1 MERAQ
6 LIARLSEEL
15 GMPVIVIAASWQGDN
30 TVDLAEEGA
39 RAFVSVLEAELE
51 AAQAESDGDAERVGL
66 FLLGRGG
73 LPVFA
78 EGVWRVLG
86 GRGLKAHAIVPY
98 RADGAFTLLALAAE
112 RCLLHPYASLGAY
125 DRCPITEVSDGAQQ
139 QQKLAHRLM
148 ERIVGGTDGGLGARV
163 ERCLGA
169 DSLGWELG
177 LASDEL
183 ERLGIDSQITRGER
197 ADLVWHLYRTYESE
211 LDILEPP
218 TPRYTPSDV
227 ADEVEF
233 EPATG
238 LCAAIIEGSSQS
250 VQFELDTGSPDPDT
264 GVLNGRW
271 MWEMLAQGL
280 T

>member
-15 GMPVIVIAASWQGDN
+15 GMPVITVAASWHGDN
-30 TVDLAEEGA
+30 AVDLAEEGA

-51 AAQAESDGDAERVGL
+51 AARADSDSDAEHVGL

-73 LPVFA
+73 FPVFA
-78 EGVWRVLG
+78 EGVWRVLR

-98 RADGAFTLLALAAE
+98 RADGAFTLIALTAE

-125 DRCPITEVSDGAQQ
+125 DRCPITAVSASPGQ
-139 QQKLAHRLM
+139 QQKLARRLM
-148 ERIVGGTDGGLGARV
+148 ERIVGGTDAGLGARV
-163 ERCLGA
+163 ARCLGA
-169 DSLGWELG
+169 ESLGSQLG

-183 ERLGIDSQITRGER
+183 ERLGIDSQITRGDR
-197 ADLVWHLYRTYESE
+197 ADLVWDLYRAYESE

-238 LCAAIIEGSSQS
+238 LCAAIIEGSAQS
-250 VQFELDTGSPDPDT
+250 VHFELDTGSPDPET
-264 GVLNGRW
+264 GVLEGRW
-271 MWEMLAQGL
+271 MWEMLV
-280 T
+280 